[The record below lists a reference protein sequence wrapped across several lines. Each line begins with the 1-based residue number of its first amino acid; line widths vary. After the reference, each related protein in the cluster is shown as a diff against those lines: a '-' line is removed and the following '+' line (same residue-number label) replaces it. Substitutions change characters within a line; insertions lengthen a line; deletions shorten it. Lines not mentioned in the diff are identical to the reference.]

1 MSYNSTFVNAISLS
15 AAARVAYNMITSK
28 MPLAPWFPARTNPG
42 LDFAFDRRVAS
53 GADVAEFRDFDAENT
68 LGQTFGNARLS
79 GTLPPIGRNY
89 RLLEYEQA
97 QFYNEGKKNA
107 ATAQYLMERVGD
119 GARAIARRLE
129 QARIDAVLNGSVTL
143 NENGVSAIVDFARD
157 ASLTETLA
165 GADLWS
171 AATSDPVADIEGWM
185 EAARDVSGVLPTTAL
200 VSHNVYEAMRTNAAL
215 LDVAYAGMASVGTR
229 IRRDDLV
236 TVVGTETG
244 LLSVVDMDRAYAI
257 PDLDMG
263 NPWPDNKFVLVSSPG
278 AAFGRTEFGIVPMAT
293 DPKFGISE
301 ADRSGL
307 FSYAFDHDNVFGLW
321 ASINA
326 LAIPTM
332 PGVNMTFVA
341 NVL

>member
-1 MSYNSTFVNAISLS
+1 MSYNSTFVNAITLS
-15 AAARVAYNMITSK
+15 AAARVAYNTITAK
-28 MPLAPWFPARTNPG
+28 LPLAPWFPTHANPG
-42 LDFAFDRRVAS
+42 LDFAFDRRVAGVS
-53 GADVAEFRDFDAENT
+53 DVAEFRDFDAENT

-107 ATAQYLMERVGD
+107 ATAQYLLERVGD

-129 QARIDAVLNGSVTL
+129 QARIDAILNGSVTL
-143 NENGVSAIVDFARD
+143 NENGVSAIIDFDRD
-157 ASLTETLA
+157 SSLTETLTST
-165 GADLWS
+165 DLWS
-171 AATSDPVADIEGWM
+171 ASTSDPLADVEGWM
-185 EAARDVSGVLPTTAL
+185 EATRDASGVLPTAAL
-200 VSHNVYEAMRTNAAL
+200 VSHNVYEAMRTNSAL

-244 LLSVVDMDRAYAI
+244 LLSIVDMSRAYAI

-263 NPWPDNKFVLVSSPG
+263 TPWPDNKFVLVASPG
-278 AAFGRTEFGIVPMAT
+278 PAFGRTEFGIVPMAT
-293 DPKFGISE
+293 DSKFGISE
-301 ADRSGL
+301 SDRSGL
-307 FSYAFDHDNVFGLW
+307 FSYAFDQDNVFGLW
-321 ASINA
+321 ASTNA
-326 LAIPTM
+326 LAVPTM

-341 NVL
+341 DVL

>member
-1 MSYNSTFVNAISLS
+1 MCLPIS
-15 AAARVAYNMITSK
+15 
-28 MPLAPWFPARTNPG
+28 
-42 LDFAFDRRVAS
+42 
-53 GADVAEFRDFDAENT
+53 
-68 LGQTFGNARLS
+68 
-79 GTLPPIGRNY
+79 
-89 RLLEYEQA
+89 
-97 QFYNEGKKNA
+97 
-107 ATAQYLMERVGD
+107 AQYLMERVGD

-143 NENGVSAIVDFARD
+143 NENGVSAIIDFARD

-165 GADLWS
+165 STDLWS

-236 TVVGTETG
+236 TVVGAETG

-307 FSYAFDHDNVFGLW
+307 FSYAFDQDNVFGLW
-321 ASINA
+321 ASTNA